1 VIIDLLVIR
10 PSLHP
15 KALTPPS
22 TFEVLQVREHTSI
35 PSFVIF
41 TLGLAIESIKKC
53 GVR

>member
-1 VIIDLLVIR
+1 MIIDLLVTR

-22 TFEVLQVREHTSI
+22 TPEMLQAKEHILI

-41 TLGLAIESIKKC
+41 TLGFVVEFIKKC